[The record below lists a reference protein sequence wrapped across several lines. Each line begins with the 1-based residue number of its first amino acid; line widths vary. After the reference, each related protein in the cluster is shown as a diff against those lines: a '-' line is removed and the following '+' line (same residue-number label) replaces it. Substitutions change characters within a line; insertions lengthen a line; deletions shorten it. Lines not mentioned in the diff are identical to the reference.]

1 MFNERKKNNNMIG
14 NAAYGDEFDATSHD
28 DEEFRDLGRSQS
40 IYQRQRRGSF
50 HSMLVVDT
58 LKFLNDDTDVVP
70 KKRGEPLFADNLY
83 KTSPPSEAHNM
94 ANNN

>member
-40 IYQRQRRGSF
+40 IY
-50 HSMLVVDT
+50 
-58 LKFLNDDTDVVP
+58 
-70 KKRGEPLFADNLY
+70 
-83 KTSPPSEAHNM
+83 
-94 ANNN
+94 